1 MPHLRVGHV
10 EMLDYLCEK
19 PYKFHPH
26 ESHLLRYPIIVLILS
41 LHNLDFDT
49 PVKYHSRY
57 DLIHFVNVHLDNVL
71 TYIHQRYDSL
81 PIENNMFVAHSQ
93 VLN

>member
-10 EMLDYLCEK
+10 EMLDYFCEK

-81 PIENNMFVAHSQ
+81 PTENNMFVAHSQ